1 MRLHPRLF
9 ILLYNSERRYPSVLI
24 KNGTIH
30 NGIGSTYPGDIRIAG
45 GCIAEVGNHLEPQAN
60 EDVFDARGMDILP
73 GFIQTVS
80 NWGVNGSMTEIRPSA
95 NDNDETSAPIMPEL
109 DAFYAFNGRAATAQ
123 QLSAFGMT
131 ACGVAPTENNLFGG
145 VIAAFTVEGVN
156 PYKMVLKRDIG
167 MMASVTNALKQ
178 TYGTRPAAPMTR
190 MWIFHEQ
197 DSIPF

>member
-109 DAFYAFNGRAATAQ
+109 DAFYAFNGRQ
-123 QLSAFGMT
+123 RLSSCLPLA
-131 ACGVAPTENNLFGG
+131 
-145 VIAAFTVEGVN
+145 
-156 PYKMVLKRDIG
+156 
-167 MMASVTNALKQ
+167 
-178 TYGTRPAAPMTR
+178 
-190 MWIFHEQ
+190 
-197 DSIPF
+197 